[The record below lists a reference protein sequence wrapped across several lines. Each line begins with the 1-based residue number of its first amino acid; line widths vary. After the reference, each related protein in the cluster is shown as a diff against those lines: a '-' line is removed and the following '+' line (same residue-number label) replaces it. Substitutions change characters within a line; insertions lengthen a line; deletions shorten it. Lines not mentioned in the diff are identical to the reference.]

1 MSSSF
6 ILLFY
11 FVCCILIGF
20 VTVSKPLSVLLI
32 QALPS
37 ISHHIWTEHL
47 VKGLLREGHHVHTVS
62 ILETKIEGKLAENL
76 TYAIFED
83 AMAPSPEYMDYSPD
97 QWAHFNEFYMSY
109 ATYLW
114 GIIKCDKMT
123 KTKAAR
129 NLLEMVKT
137 VEFDVIVSDIT
148 LHHCF
153 YGLWEVA
160 KGKPPV
166 VGLIP
171 SGTAPWIKDYTG
183 SSYPTVRPYT
193 SSGIAKPVGL
203 WQKTWNTVYFIA
215 DDFIRY
221 YYFLPIVQRLAEEYV
236 GHAIRPLHEIEK
248 DRINIVLINSHSAFE
263 PAIPLPPNAL
273 EIGGFH
279 VQAIKPIPGDK
290 VVTYPENMRVFLD
303 EAKNGAIVISLGS
316 NVEWKG
322 VGIDKAKAVILALS
336 KLKQRVLWKLDI
348 KLPFQVPNNI
358 MIMKWIPQ
366 KEVLSHKNVKAIW
379 AHGGIFGTQEAIWE
393 GVPIIVTPVFSDQK
407 SNAAIIVAKG
417 VGIRLDIKTLSTQ
430 SVLHAIEE
438 ILYNKSYTR
447 NMKRLSNEF
456 RDRPIPPLDLAV
468 WSIEYTVRHPNRSLA
483 TSLRSQSWVV
493 QNLIDIYVFLVF
505 NLLIILLSIF
515 FAIKLLINFYY
526 SRIVSKLRKTK
537 QS

>member
-1 MSSSF
+1 
-6 ILLFY
+6 
-11 FVCCILIGF
+11 
-20 VTVSKPLSVLLI
+20 
-32 QALPS
+32 
-37 ISHHIWTEHL
+37 
-47 VKGLLREGHHVHTVS
+47 
-62 ILETKIEGKLAENL
+62 
-76 TYAIFED
+76 
-83 AMAPSPEYMDYSPD
+83 
-97 QWAHFNEFYMSY
+97 
-109 ATYLW
+109 
-114 GIIKCDKMT
+114 
-123 KTKAAR
+123 
-129 NLLEMVKT
+129 
-137 VEFDVIVSDIT
+137 
-148 LHHCF
+148 
-153 YGLWEVA
+153 
-160 KGKPPV
+160 
-166 VGLIP
+166 
-171 SGTAPWIKDYTG
+171 
-183 SSYPTVRPYT
+183 
-193 SSGIAKPVGL
+193 
-203 WQKTWNTVYFIA
+203 
-215 DDFIRY
+215 
-221 YYFLPIVQRLAEEYV
+221 
-236 GHAIRPLHEIEK
+236 
-248 DRINIVLINSHSAFE
+248 
-263 PAIPLPPNAL
+263 
-273 EIGGFH
+273 
-279 VQAIKPIPGDK
+279 
-290 VVTYPENMRVFLD
+290 NMRVFLD

-438 ILYNKSYTR
+438 ILYNKSSYTR

-537 QS
+537 QSQKY